1 MNKLIKYIKVSTL
14 VVLLVFANI
23 NLARAQEMLGL
34 TMGNYAGSLSALS
47 NPGNINQS
55 KIFFDIHLTSV
66 ALFARNNFAY
76 IPKNDATLYDLFLKS
91 SDQLPVYGKDNNHFT
106 YYNNHDLK
114 FAQVNVRVQGPSA
127 MFYSERHGF
136 GISTAVRF
144 FTSGN
149 RIPWEIPVVSY
160 EGLDYDPLH
169 NIQFND
175 YSFDVGSSAWFEL
188 GLTYAYDIIKY
199 NRTQL
204 TAGIT
209 VKPLYGLGGI
219 DGTIQNGNY
228 IILDDSTVN
237 FLNVDTDLGYAL
249 PIDYDDNTLGVS
261 PTVKGSGLGIDIGVV
276 YSKKRNDIIKHYHVR
291 PCEKPYDAYIYRI
304 GFSLLDIGRVNYKYN
319 SQLHSFENVSAYWPS
334 IDTTGFQSMNSF
346 VGNLS
351 GVFYGT
357 RDGSFRE
364 NNFKVG
370 LPTAASFQGDFYLF
384 KNIYLNTF
392 WIHPIKLY
400 KYSLRR
406 NAVVAISPRFET
418 KWFEV
423 SVPVSLYN
431 YKYPRV
437 GLAVRFLYF
446 TIGTERLGTYLGMA
460 DLNGMDIYGS
470 IKINFTK
477 GGCKFKG
484 PNKCLNYEYGI
495 SEDDHKLYRKRNR

>member
-1 MNKLIKYIKVSTL
+1 MKPFIKYPIVSAL
-14 VVLLVFANI
+14 VALLVLANI

-34 TMGNYAGSLSALS
+34 TMGSYAGSLSALS

-55 KIFFDIHLTSV
+55 KIFFDINLASG

-76 IPKNDATLYDLFLKS
+76 IPKKDATLYDLFFKS
-91 SDQLPVYGKDNNHFT
+91 TDQLPVYGKDSNNFT
-106 YYNNHDLK
+106 YYENLDLK
-114 FAQVNVRVQGPSA
+114 FAQVSVRVQGPSA
-127 MFYSERHGF
+127 MYYTGRHGF
-136 GISTAVRF
+136 GISTAARF
-144 FTSGN
+144 FTSAH

-160 EGLDYDPLH
+160 EGMDYVPLQ
-169 NIQFND
+169 NIRFND
-175 YSFDVGSSAWFEL
+175 FNFDLGSSAWFEL

-209 VKPLYGLGGI
+209 VKPLYGVGGMN
-219 DGTIQNGNY
+219 GTIRNGDY

-237 FLNVDTDLGYAL
+237 FLNVDADLGYSL
-249 PIDYDDNTLGVS
+249 PIDYDNNTLGVS
-261 PTVKGSGLGIDIGVV
+261 PTVKGSGLGVDIGVV

-291 PCEKPYDAYIYRI
+291 PCEKPYDAYYYRI

-319 SQLHSFENVSAYWPS
+319 AQLHGFENVAAYWPS
-334 IDTTGFQSMNSF
+334 IDTVGFQSLNSF
-346 VGNLS
+346 MGNLS

-357 RDGSFRE
+357 GDGSYRGGS
-364 NNFKVG
+364 FKVG

-384 KNIYLNTF
+384 KNVFLNAF
-392 WIHPIKLY
+392 WIHPIQLY
-400 KYSLRR
+400 QYTLRR

-437 GLAVRFLYF
+437 GLAIRFLYF
-446 TIGTERLGTYLGMA
+446 TVGTERLGTYLGMA

>member
-1 MNKLIKYIKVSTL
+1 MFFSALAA
-14 VVLLVFANI
+14 LLTFV
-23 NLARAQEMLGL
+23 NLKSAKAQEMLGL

-55 KIFFDIHLTSV
+55 KIFFDIHLASG

-76 IPKNDATLYDLFLKS
+76 IPKKDATIYDLFFKN
-91 SDQLPVYGKDNNHFT
+91 SDQLPVYGDDNNNFT
-106 YYNNHDLK
+106 YYDNHDLK
-114 FAQVNVRVQGPSA
+114 FAQVSVRAQGPSA
-127 MFYSERHGF
+127 MYYTGRHGF
-136 GISTAVRF
+136 AISTAVRF

-160 EGLDYDPLH
+160 EGLDYSPLH
-169 NIQFND
+169 DIRFSD
-175 YSFDVGSSAWFEL
+175 YNFDMGSSVWIEL

-219 DGTIQNGNY
+219 SGSIKNGDY

-237 FLNVDTDLGYAL
+237 FLNVNADLGYSF
-249 PIDYDDNTLGVS
+249 PVNYDDNTFGVS
-261 PTVKGSGLGIDIGVV
+261 PTVKGSGLGIDLGIV

-291 PCEKPYDAYIYRI
+291 PCEKPYDEYVYRV

-319 SQLHSFENVSAYWPS
+319 TQLHGFENVSAYWPS
-334 IDTTGFQSMNSF
+334 IDTLSFHSVNSF
-346 VGNLS
+346 MGDLS
-351 GVFYGT
+351 NIFYGT
-357 RDGSFRE
+357 SDGSYKGDS
-364 NNFKVG
+364 FKVG
-370 LPTAASFQGDFYLF
+370 LPTAASLQADFYIV
-384 KNIYLNTF
+384 KNIYLNAY
-392 WIHPIKLY
+392 WIHPIQLY
-400 KYSLRR
+400 KYTLRR

-418 KWFEV
+418 KWLEV
-423 SVPVSLYN
+423 SVPVSVYN
-431 YKYPRV
+431 YKYTRV
-437 GLAVRFLYF
+437 GLAIRFLYF

-484 PNKCLNYEYGI
+484 PNKCLNYEYGF
-495 SEDDHKLYRKRNR
+495 SDKDHRLYKKRNR